1 MRSYMG
7 QQEDGMSDG
16 LYTYKHHRE
25 RGADIHTIFVK
36 KSKFRILLSFIG
48 TTFLLVSVCCALL
61 SKDGLCLC
69 SLWSISFASVIAKC
83 LRCDPVKKESLVIMP
98 TFGIQLEQHF
108 WSGRVHRKFVPI
120 GKILRPVLNEH
131 VTPIS
136 CYWSL
141 ALLLR
146 EEYELMLVFK
156 SLNPPVKML
165 VPIWKALCAFVD
177 SNTLGSSALPQS
189 T

>member
-61 SKDGLCLC
+61 SKVLFFEIALKTVAVSFHLLVC
-69 SLWSISFASVIAKC
+69 SRAGHVNYKRHNSI
-83 LRCDPVKKESLVIMP
+83 E
-98 TFGIQLEQHF
+98 TIQLCGYAGF
-108 WSGRVHRKFVPI
+108 
-120 GKILRPVLNEH
+120 H
-131 VTPIS
+131 VAS
-136 CYWSL
+136 FL
-141 ALLLR
+141 
-146 EEYELMLVFK
+146 
-156 SLNPPVKML
+156 
-165 VPIWKALCAFVD
+165 
-177 SNTLGSSALPQS
+177 
-189 T
+189 